1 MQTDLVEDKVFEK
14 QDFTTERLPAV
25 HYEYCT
31 FKNCNFS
38 EGYLSNTRFLECDFI
53 DCNLSS
59 TNISGSTFQDVTFEG
74 CKLLGLHFETS
85 NPFGFAV
92 QFKNCQLNHS
102 SFYQMDL
109 KYVQF
114 SNSKLIT
121 ADFTESD
128 LSNSCLD
135 GCDLQGAIFE
145 NTNLEKADFRKTTNY
160 AIHPEK
166 NSIKGAKFSL
176 DGVAGLLA
184 VYGVEIENP

>member
-1 MQTDLVEDKVFEK
+1 MQIDLVEDKVFEK
-14 QDFTTERLPAV
+14 QDFTTERLPAA

-38 EGYLSNTRFLECDFI
+38 EGYLSNIRFLECHFI

-59 TNISGSTFQDVTFEG
+59 TNISGSTFQDVTFNG

-92 QFKNCQLNHS
+92 HFKNCQLNHS

-114 SNSKLIT
+114 SNSKLIST
-121 ADFTESD
+121 DFTKSD
-128 LSNSCLD
+128 LSKSHID
-135 GCDLQGAIFE
+135 GCDLQGAIFL
-145 NTNLEKADFRKTTNY
+145 NTNLEKVDFRNATNY
-160 AIHPEK
+160 NIHPGENK
-166 NSIKGAKFSL
+166 VKGAKFSL
-176 DGVAGLLA
+176 DGVAGLLVA
-184 VYGVEIENP
+184 YGVEIEND